1 MKLDNPLAKWDKIMH
16 ALSNANNKALKAI
29 FFAISSDEFHKVSLT
44 ETTNEAWD
52 ILGTTHE
59 GTKKVKDTKL
69 QALTTK
75 FKELRIS
82 KDEPFDAFNFK
93 LNDIMN
99 ST

>member
-1 MKLDNPLAKWDKIMH
+1 MH
-16 ALSNANNKALKAI
+16 ALSNANNKALNVI
-29 FFAISSDEFHKVSLT
+29 FFAISSDEFHKVSF
-44 ETTNEAWD
+44 TNEAQE
-52 ILGTTHE
+52 ILETTRE

-93 LNDIMN
+93 LNDIVN
-99 ST
+99 SI